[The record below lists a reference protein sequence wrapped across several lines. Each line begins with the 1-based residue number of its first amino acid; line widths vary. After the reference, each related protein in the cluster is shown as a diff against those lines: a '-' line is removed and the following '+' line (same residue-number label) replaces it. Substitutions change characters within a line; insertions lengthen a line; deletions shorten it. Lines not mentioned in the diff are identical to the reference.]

1 MPNSVF
7 PQQKPSMSLEHAIQQ
22 TIAHCRADQWQQAE
36 DLYRSIKQSQSSPL
50 QGQYWL
56 SYIDA
61 LIQAGKPRPAPGTS
75 AAAAPAPAVTPA
87 VTPASTPEA
96 QAIPA
101 GIRLARQPNPSYT
114 ARQPRWPWKMALGCG
129 HVPGRRQT
137 CLLLAH
143 FQAARYAQAETLAR
157 SLTHAFPLHD
167 LGWKVL
173 VAALRMQDRTDD
185 AQQAQ
190 QQRRLSHAGRR
201 KNRRPAPQ
209 GISNLLYK

>member
-1 MPNSVF
+1 MPNFVF
-7 PQQKPSMSLEHAIQQ
+7 PQQKPSISLEQAIQQ
-22 TIAHCRADQWQQAE
+22 TIAHCQAGQWQQAE
-36 DLYRSIKQSQSSPL
+36 DLYRAIKQSQSSPL

-56 SYIDA
+56 SYIGA
-61 LIQAGKPRPAPGTS
+61 LIQAGKPRPAPS
-75 AAAAPAPAVTPA
+75 QPAAAAVATPLS
-87 VTPASTPEA
+87 TPASMPEE

-114 ARQPRWPWKMALGCG
+114 ARLPRWPWKMALGCG
-129 HVPGRRQT
+129 HVPARRQT

-209 GISNLLYK
+209 GISDLLDK